1 MERWAGKTA
10 VVTGASAGIGA
21 AACVRLAAAG
31 LRVAG
36 LARRPQLVEK
46 LQAQVK
52 GTGSIVAR
60 ACDVSQPDEVAAA
73 FAWVDAQLG
82 GVDILVNNAGVFYQ
96 GTITDV
102 GPQQTKEEDL
112 LKTIDINVKGVVMC
126 TRHAVASMRRR
137 RVDGHIV
144 NINSIAGHYI
154 PFEPTFN
161 VYPGTKHAVTGISAS
176 LDNELADFGSKIKVT
191 SISL

>member
-36 LARRPQLVEK
+36 LARRPQLVE
-46 LQAQVK
+46 AQVK

-82 GVDILVNNAGVFYQ
+82 GVDILV
-96 GTITDV
+96 
-102 GPQQTKEEDL
+102 
-112 LKTIDINVKGVVMC
+112 VVYN
-126 TRHAVASMRRR
+126 T
-137 RVDGHIV
+137 
-144 NINSIAGHYI
+144 Y
-154 PFEPTFN
+154 
-161 VYPGTKHAVTGISAS
+161 
-176 LDNELADFGSKIKVT
+176 
-191 SISL
+191 

>member
-176 LDNELADFGSKIKVT
+176 LDNELADFGSKLK
-191 SISL
+191 LR